1 MVTVNSLLSWEIMNT
16 PPSKARRASPKASI
30 DSISLLLA
38 ERDRDVQVVGR
49 LIEKEHVRVT
59 QGDLSEGDTG
69 LLTSGQILDL
79 DGVGVTLQTV
89 TAQEASY

>member
-1 MVTVNSLLSWEIMNT
+1 M
-16 PPSKARRASPKASI
+16 
-30 DSISLLLA
+30 
-38 ERDRDVQVVGR
+38 VGR
-49 LIEKEHVRVT
+49 LIEKEHVRVA